1 MTTAIA
7 AQPFTVSTFLFG
19 EDQDTEQALAQALH
33 EHGVLGSMGTTFE
46 LVSEAGREAA
56 ADQVAVVAHGL
67 LDLDLGDLVIAG
79 WRKQGQLAA
88 AAERTAA
95 NPGTSELVELATH
108 RVSSVHHPYVEL
120 LVNDVRVTTVNF
132 ELDLEF
138 EVKALVA
145 TVRDGHLVSLH
156 SGNCDLSATLTA
168 EDIRLASRRQQFS
181 LPVLVRWPLLLH
193 LGGGADP
200 LPYGAKPPPTSAA
213 PVPSPSRRRRG
224 LRIHSPHRP
233 HHPQSP
239 PGPPAD

>member
-1 MTTAIA
+1 MTTA
-7 AQPFTVSTFLFG
+7 QPLTASAFLF
-19 EDQDTEQALAQALH
+19 EDEDTGRALARTLDQ
-33 EHGVLGSMGTTFE
+33 HGVLGSLDTALGLVAQTT
-46 LVSEAGREAA
+46 REAA
-56 ADQVAVVAHGL
+56 GDQVAAVADSV
-67 LDLDLGDLVIAG
+67 LDLDLGDLVVAG

-138 EVKALVA
+138 EIKALVA

-156 SGNCDLSATLTA
+156 SGDCDLSATLTA
-168 EDIRLASRRQQFS
+168 EGIRLASRRQQFS
-181 LPVLVRWPLLLH
+181 LPVVVRWPLLLR
-193 LGGGADP
+193 LGGRADP
-200 LPYGAKPPPTSAA
+200 LPYGAKPPPASPH
-213 PVPSPSRRRRG
+213 PVPSPSRRHRG
-224 LRIHSPHRP
+224 LRIRSPHRP
-233 HHPQSP
+233 HHPQPP

>member
-1 MTTAIA
+1 MTATQPRTASA
-7 AQPFTVSTFLFG
+7 FLFDD
-19 EDQDTEQALAQALH
+19 EDTGRALARALD
-33 EHGVLGSMGTTFE
+33 EHGVLGSLDTALGLVAQTT
-46 LVSEAGREAA
+46 REAA
-56 ADQVAVVAHGL
+56 GDQVAAVANGVL
-67 LDLDLGDLVIAG
+67 ALDLGDLVIPG

-145 TVRDGHLVSLH
+145 TVRDGHLASLH

>member
-1 MTTAIA
+1 MTA
-7 AQPFTVSTFLFG
+7 AQPLTASAFLFDD
-19 EDQDTEQALAQALH
+19 EDTGRALARALD
-33 EHGVLGSMGTTFE
+33 EHGVLGSLDSTLGLVAQTT
-46 LVSEAGREAA
+46 REAA
-56 ADQVAVVAHGL
+56 GDQVAAVADSVL
-67 LDLDLGDLVIAG
+67 ALDLGDLVVAG

-95 NPGTSELVELATH
+95 SPGTSEVVELATH

-120 LVNDVRVTTVNF
+120 LVNDMRVTTVNF

-156 SGNCDLSATLTA
+156 SGECDLSATLSA
-168 EDIRLASRRQQFS
+168 EAVRLASRRRHFD
-181 LPVLVRWPLLLH
+181 LPLVVRWPLLLH

-200 LPYGAKPPPTSAA
+200 LPYGAKPPPASPP

-233 HHPQSP
+233 HHPQPP
-239 PGPPAD
+239 PGTPAD

>member
-1 MTTAIA
+1 MTATHSLTASA
-7 AQPFTVSTFLFG
+7 FLFDD
-19 EDQDTEQALAQALH
+19 EDTGRALARALD
-33 EHGVLGSMGTTFE
+33 EHGVLGSLDTALGLVAQTT
-46 LVSEAGREAA
+46 REAA
-56 ADQVAVVAHGL
+56 GDQVAAVANGV
-67 LDLDLGDLVIAG
+67 LDLGDLVIAG

-181 LPVLVRWPLLLH
+181 LSVLVRWPLLLH

>member
-1 MTTAIA
+1 MTATQPLTASA
-7 AQPFTVSTFLFG
+7 FLF
-19 EDQDTEQALAQALH
+19 DNQDTGRALARALD
-33 EHGVLGSMGTTFE
+33 EHGVLGSLDTALGLVAQTTRQA
-46 LVSEAGREAA
+46 AG
-56 ADQVAVVAHGL
+56 DQVATVADGVL
-67 LDLDLGDLVIAG
+67 ALDLGDLMVAG

-95 NPGTSELVELATH
+95 NPGTSEVVELATH
-108 RVSSVHHPYVEL
+108 RISSVHHPYVEL

-156 SGNCDLSATLTA
+156 SGDCDLSATLTA
-168 EDIRLASRRQQFS
+168 EGVRLASRRQQFS

-193 LGGGADP
+193 LGGGTDP
-200 LPYGAKPPPTSAA
+200 LPYGAKPPPASPP

-233 HHPQSP
+233 HHPQPP

>member
-1 MTTAIA
+1 MTTA
-7 AQPFTVSTFLFG
+7 QPLTTSAFLFDD
-19 EDQDTEQALAQALH
+19 EDTGRALAQALDQ
-33 EHGVLGSMGTTFE
+33 HGVLGSLDNALGLVAQTT
-46 LVSEAGREAA
+46 REAA
-56 ADQVAVVAHGL
+56 GDQVAAVADGVL
-67 LDLDLGDLVIAG
+67 ALDLGDLVVAG

-138 EVKALVA
+138 EIKALVA
-145 TVRDGHLVSLH
+145 TMRDGHLVSLH
-156 SGNCDLSATLTA
+156 SGDCDLSATLTA
-168 EDIRLASRRQQFS
+168 EGVRLASRRQQFS
-181 LPVLVRWPLLLH
+181 LPVVVRWPLLLH

-200 LPYGAKPPPTSAA
+200 LPYGAKPPPTSAP

-224 LRIHSPHRP
+224 LRIHGLHRP
-233 HHPQSP
+233 HHPQPP

>member
-1 MTTAIA
+1 MTATQPRTASA
-7 AQPFTVSTFLFG
+7 FLFDD
-19 EDQDTEQALAQALH
+19 EDTGRALARALD
-33 EHGVLGSMGTTFE
+33 EHGVLGSLDTALGLVAQTT
-46 LVSEAGREAA
+46 REAA
-56 ADQVAVVAHGL
+56 GDQVAAVANGVL
-67 LDLDLGDLVIAG
+67 ALDLGDLVIAG

-156 SGNCDLSATLTA
+156 SGDCDLSATLTA

>member
-1 MTTAIA
+1 MTATQPLTASA
-7 AQPFTVSTFLFG
+7 FLFDD
-19 EDQDTEQALAQALH
+19 EDTGRALARALE
-33 EHGVLGSMGTTFE
+33 EHGVLGSLDKALGLVAQTTRQA
-46 LVSEAGREAA
+46 AG
-56 ADQVAVVAHGL
+56 DQVAAVADGVL
-67 LDLDLGDLVIAG
+67 ALDLGDLMVAG

-108 RVSSVHHPYVEL
+108 RVSSVHHPDVEL

-156 SGNCDLSATLTA
+156 SGDCDLSATLTA
-168 EDIRLASRRQQFS
+168 EGVRLASRRQQFS

-193 LGGGADP
+193 LGGEADP
-200 LPYGAKPPPTSAA
+200 LPYGAKPPPASPY

-224 LRIHSPHRP
+224 LRIHSRHRP
-233 HHPQSP
+233 HHPQPP

>member
-1 MTTAIA
+1 MTA
-7 AQPFTVSTFLFG
+7 AQPLTASAFLFDG
-19 EDQDTEQALAQALH
+19 QDTGRALARALDK
-33 EHGVLGSMGTTFE
+33 HGVLGSLDSALGLAAQTT
-46 LVSEAGREAA
+46 REAA
-56 ADQVAVVAHGL
+56 GDQVAAVADGVL
-67 LDLDLGDLVIAG
+67 ALDLGDLVVAG

-120 LVNDVRVTTVNF
+120 LVNDARVTTVNF

-156 SGNCDLSATLTA
+156 SGDCDLSATLTA

-181 LPVLVRWPLLLH
+181 LRVLVRWPLLLH
-193 LGGGADP
+193 LSGGADP
-200 LPYGAKPPPTSAA
+200 LPYGAKPPPHT
-213 PVPSPSRRRRG
+213 VPSPSRRRRG

-233 HHPQSP
+233 HHPQPP

>member
-1 MTTAIA
+1 MTA
-7 AQPFTVSTFLFG
+7 AQPLTASAFLFDD
-19 EDQDTEQALAQALH
+19 EDTGRALARALD
-33 EHGVLGSMGTTFE
+33 EHGVLGSLDTTLG
-46 LVSEAGREAA
+46 LVAQTTREAA
-56 ADQVAVVAHGL
+56 GDQVAAVADGVL
-67 LDLDLGDLVIAG
+67 ALDLGDLVVAG

-138 EVKALVA
+138 EIKALVA
-145 TVRDGHLVSLH
+145 TMRDGHLVSLH
-156 SGNCDLSATLTA
+156 SGDCDLSATLTA
-168 EDIRLASRRQQFS
+168 EGVRLASRRQQFS
-181 LPVLVRWPLLLH
+181 LPVVVRWPLLLH

-200 LPYGAKPPPTSAA
+200 LPYGAKPPPTSAP

-224 LRIHSPHRP
+224 LRIHGLHRP
-233 HHPQSP
+233 HHPQPP

>member
-1 MTTAIA
+1 MTA
-7 AQPFTVSTFLFG
+7 AQPLTASAFLFDD
-19 EDQDTEQALAQALH
+19 EDTGRALARALD
-33 EHGVLGSMGTTFE
+33 ERGVLGSLDSALGLVAQTT
-46 LVSEAGREAA
+46 REAA
-56 ADQVAVVAHGL
+56 GDQVAAVADGVL
-67 LDLDLGDLVIAG
+67 ALDLGDLVVAG

-95 NPGTSELVELATH
+95 NPGTSEVVELATH

-145 TVRDGHLVSLH
+145 SVRDGHLVSLH
-156 SGNCDLSATLTA
+156 SGDCDLSATLTA
-168 EDIRLASRRQQFS
+168 EDIRLASRRRHVD
-181 LPVLVRWPLLLH
+181 LPLVVRWPLLLH

-200 LPYGAKPPPTSAA
+200 LPYGAKPRPASPQ
-213 PVPSPSRRRRG
+213 PIPSPSRRRRG
-224 LRIHSPHRP
+224 LRIHNLHRP
-233 HHPQSP
+233 HHPKPP

>member
-1 MTTAIA
+1 MTATQPRTASA
-7 AQPFTVSTFLFG
+7 FLFDD
-19 EDQDTEQALAQALH
+19 EDTGRALARALD
-33 EHGVLGSMGTTFE
+33 EHGVLGSLDTALGLVAQTT
-46 LVSEAGREAA
+46 REAA
-56 ADQVAVVAHGL
+56 GDQVAAVANGVL
-67 LDLDLGDLVIAG
+67 ALDLGDLVIAG

-120 LVNDVRVTTVNF
+120 LVNDVRMTTVNF

-213 PVPSPSRRRRG
+213 PVPPPSQRRRG

>member
-1 MTTAIA
+1 MTATQPRTASA
-7 AQPFTVSTFLFG
+7 FLFDD
-19 EDQDTEQALAQALH
+19 EDTGRALARALD
-33 EHGVLGSMGTTFE
+33 EHGVLGSLDTALGLVAQTT
-46 LVSEAGREAA
+46 REAA
-56 ADQVAVVAHGL
+56 GDQVAAVANGVL
-67 LDLDLGDLVIAG
+67 ALNLGDLVIAG

-120 LVNDVRVTTVNF
+120 LVNDVRMTTVNF

>member
-1 MTTAIA
+1 MTA
-7 AQPFTVSTFLFG
+7 AQPLTASAFLFDG
-19 EDQDTEQALAQALH
+19 QDTGRALARALD
-33 EHGVLGSMGTTFE
+33 EHGVLGSLDTALGLVAQTT
-46 LVSEAGREAA
+46 REAA
-56 ADQVAVVAHGL
+56 GDQVAAVADGVL
-67 LDLDLGDLVIAG
+67 GLDLGDLVVAG

-95 NPGTSELVELATH
+95 NPGTSELVELVTH
-108 RVSSVHHPYVEL
+108 RVSSVHYPYVEL

-132 ELDLEF
+132 ELDLDF

-145 TVRDGHLVSLH
+145 TVRAGHLVSLH
-156 SGNCDLSATLTA
+156 SGDCDLSATLTA

-181 LPVLVRWPLLLH
+181 LPVLVPWPLLLH
-193 LGGGADP
+193 LGGEADP

>member
-1 MTTAIA
+1 MTTTA
-7 AQPFTVSTFLFG
+7 ATQPFTVSAFLFG
-19 EDQDTEQALAQALH
+19 EDQDPEQALAQALH
-33 EHGVLGSMGTTFE
+33 EHGVLGSTGTALE

-56 ADQVAVVAHGL
+56 GDQVAVVANGL
-67 LDLDLGDLVIAG
+67 LDLDLGDLVVAG

-120 LVNDVRVTTVNF
+120 LINDRRVTTVNF
-132 ELDLEF
+132 ELELQF

-156 SGNCDLSATLTA
+156 SGDCDLSATLTA
-168 EDIRLASRRQQFS
+168 EGVRLASKRRHFD
-181 LPVLVRWPLLLH
+181 LPLVVRWPLLLR

-200 LPYGAKPPPTSAA
+200 LPYGAKSPPTPTPTS
-213 PVPSPSRRRRG
+213 SRRRRTP
-224 LRIHSPHRP
+224 ISHSIRRR
-233 HHPQSP
+233 QRRQRVAS
-239 PGPPAD
+239 GRPAD